1 MNTPSKTTAMFLS
14 LFALVA
20 IACTPGCVGTADS
33 EGEED
38 FVEEGVAPGDDENV
52 GESEGPLKGGTRG
65 PAPSPGCPP
74 GTWQCG
80 YGCTS
85 TDYTCA

>member
-1 MNTPSKTTAMFLS
+1 MNSPSKTAAMFLS
-14 LFALVA
+14 LFTFVA
-20 IACTPGCVGTADS
+20 IACTPGCVGTTDS
-33 EGEED
+33 EGAED
-38 FVEEGVAPGDDENV
+38 FVEEGVAPGGDENV
-52 GESEGPLKGGTRG
+52 GESEDLLKGGIFR
-65 PAPSPGCPP
+65 GCPP